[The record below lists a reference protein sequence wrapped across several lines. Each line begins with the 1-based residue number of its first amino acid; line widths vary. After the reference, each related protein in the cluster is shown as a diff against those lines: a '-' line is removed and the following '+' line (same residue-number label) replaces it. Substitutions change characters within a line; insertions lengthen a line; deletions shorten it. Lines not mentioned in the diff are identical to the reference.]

1 MLDFVQGV
9 LVVINFALTLALP
22 ILLVLLCI
30 RTRSKGLIIITAVL
44 IFRSTIGLIPPIIL
58 DSFIDQWSRGELNN
72 WLTQHM
78 TVGRFIVLYQYVA
91 SLPYNGLLALGT
103 FLIYREWNHG
113 KIRWNWQRSSEVVNH
128 A

>member
-30 RTRSKGLIIITAVL
+30 RTRSKGLIIITAVI
-44 IFRSTIGLIPPIIL
+44 IFRSTVGLIPPIIL
-58 DSFIDQWSRGELNN
+58 HSFIDQWSRGELNN

-113 KIRWNWQRSSEVVNH
+113 KIRWNQQKSPEVVNY

>member
-9 LVVINFALTLALP
+9 LVVINFALMLALP

-30 RTRSKGLIIITAVL
+30 RTRSKGLIIITAVI
-44 IFRSTIGLIPPIIL
+44 IFRSTVGLIPPIIL
-58 DSFIDQWSRGELNN
+58 NSFIDQWSRGELNN

-113 KIRWNWQRSSEVVNH
+113 KIRWNQQKSPEVVNH